1 MSNIHKIIGR
11 EYWTRVKKKSFIV
24 MTLLAPVLIV
34 GLYAGLIGL
43 AFYAAN
49 QEGESTNT
57 ILVNESD
64 FIDNIPDTASSIK
77 FTAQMDNL
85 DSALVLLRN
94 DEADAVLFIDSGSL
108 FEPVKANFYTKDGSD
123 ASQER
128 MIEKQLESLIAEKK
142 KAALNFKDAQL
153 DSLTVNL
160 TLVAKTAD
168 KSGIKASNSTIKG
181 IIGLV
186 ATFMIYF
193 FIFMF
198 AVQVMRG
205 VMEEKTNRIVEV
217 VISTVKPYELMFG
230 KIVGIALV
238 GLTQFMIW
246 IVLTGILL
254 LVGNVMFAASMIDF
268 SSFQAGANPMGAEG
282 ANMENMGMVSELIMA
297 LGDMPW
303 AKIIVTFFGFFI
315 GGYLLYSS
323 IFAAIGSSVDA
334 ETDTQ
339 QFMLPVSLPLILGI
353 VIAQSIAFTNPH
365 SSLAFWSSMIPFTSP
380 IVIVVR
386 ACFDAP
392 WWEIILSM
400 TILYATFF
408 LLVRIVGKIYRIG
421 ILTYGKKP
429 TWKQLFKWIVTK
441 S

>member
-1 MSNIHKIIGR
+1 MSNIKKIIGR

-24 MTLLAPVLIV
+24 MTLLAPLLIV

-43 AFYAAN
+43 GFYAAN
-49 QEGESTNT
+49 QEGEITNT
-57 ILVNESD
+57 IVVNKSN
-64 FIDNIPDTASSIK
+64 FIDNIPDTASNIR
-77 FTAQMDNL
+77 FTQQMDNL

-94 DEADAVLFIDSGSL
+94 DEADAVLFIDQGGL
-108 FEPVKANFYTKDGSD
+108 FEAVKVNFYTKEGSD

-128 MIEKQLESLIAEKK
+128 IIEKQLERIISQKK
-142 KAALNFKDAQL
+142 KEALNFKDAQL
-153 DSLTVNL
+153 DSLEVKL
-160 TLVAKTAD
+160 SVVAKTVD
-168 KSGIKASNSTIKG
+168 KSGIKSSNSTIKG
-181 IIGLV
+181 VIGLA
-186 ATFMIYF
+186 ATFLIYF

-217 VISTVKPYELMFG
+217 VISTVKPFELMFG

-246 IVLTGILL
+246 IALTSILL
-254 LVGNVMFAASMIDF
+254 IVGNILFAASMLDLNAI
-268 SSFQAGANPMGAEG
+268 QTGAGAMPTGGVNT
-282 ANMENMGMVSELIMA
+282 ENMGMIAELLTA

-303 AKIIVTFFGFFI
+303 SKIIITFIGFFI

-365 SSLAFWSSMIPFTSP
+365 SSLAFWSSMVPFTSP

-400 TILYATFF
+400 TILYGTFF
-408 LLVRIVGKIYRIG
+408 LLVRIVGKIYRIS

-429 TWKQLFKWIVTK
+429 SWKQLFKWIITK